1 MRKKIIMNNNKKIFK
16 SCIVLLFLLQ
26 LSFNVEMYAGKKK
39 EYRVTFYGAV
49 ADGKT
54 VNTKAI
60 QKAID
65 AANKNKGGRVVFS
78 KGTFLSGSIV
88 LKSGVELFFEDGAVL
103 LGSTDPNDYP
113 KYEGIRAL
121 VLAHVAK
128 NIAIS
133 GKGIIDGQGREL
145 ALAVDSLH
153 HTGVK
158 IDPNYNYRRLRPS
171 DGRGKLVS
179 FIKCDSITMTH
190 ITLKNSPGWVQC
202 FEQSSNIVVDY
213 VKVDSRAY
221 WNNDGIDIDG
231 CENVRVTNCDVNSAD
246 DGICLK
252 SDSPGLQNNNIYIAN
267 CTIRS
272 SANAVKFGT
281 GSYGSFKNVTI
292 ENIQV
297 FDTFRS
303 AIAIESVDGA
313 EIENINVSNIT
324 AVNTGNAILI
334 RLGHRNGGQPGYIKN
349 VSIKNVKAQ
358 IPFGRPDIDY
368 DLRGPEVD
376 YFHNPFPSSIAG
388 IPGHS
393 IENVTLEN
401 IEITYPGRATKG
413 MAYLPLTRLKDVL
426 ENVKGYPEFTMFGE
440 LPSWGFYVRH
450 VNGIEMKNIK
460 LILEKEDFRPAFVFD
475 DVNGLVMKD
484 INVPSDKT
492 NQIVFKDVRSD
503 NLDAAAV
510 KRKIE
515 PKQNTFV
522 LPSK

>member
-1 MRKKIIMNNNKKIFK
+1 MIKNKNNFRK
-16 SCIVLLFLLQ
+16 CIVFLFLLQ
-26 LSFNVEMYAGKKK
+26 LSFNVETNAQKRK
-39 EYRVTFYGAV
+39 EYLITAFGAA

-54 VNTKAI
+54 LNTKAI

-65 AANKNKGGRVVFS
+65 AAHKNKGGRVVFS
-78 KGTFLSGSIV
+78 KGKFLSGSIII
-88 LKSGVELFFEDGAVL
+88 KSNVELFFDEGAVL

-113 KYEGIRAL
+113 KLEGVRAL
-121 VLAHVAK
+121 VLAHASK

-158 IDPNYNYRRLRPS
+158 IDANYNYRRLRPG

-179 FIKCDSITMTH
+179 FVKCDAITMTE
-190 ITLKNSPGWVQC
+190 ITLKNSSGWVQC
-202 FEQSSNIVVDY
+202 FEQSSNIVVDGI
-213 VKVDSRAY
+213 KVDSRAY

-231 CENVRVTNCDVNSAD
+231 CENVRITNCDVNSAD

-252 SDSPGLQNNNIYIAN
+252 SDSPGLQNNNIYIGN

-313 EIENINVSNIT
+313 EIENISVSNIT

-334 RLGHRNGGQPGYIKN
+334 RLGHRNGDKPGYIKN
-349 VSIKNVKAQ
+349 VSIKNVRAQ

-388 IPGHS
+388 IPGHP

-401 IEITYPGRATKG
+401 IEITYPGRASKG

-426 ENVKGYPEFTMFGE
+426 ENIKGYPEFTMFGE

-460 LILEKEDFRPAFVFD
+460 LMLEKEDFRPAFVFD

-484 INVPSDKT
+484 INVPSDKI
-492 NQIVFKDVRSD
+492 NQIIFKDVHSD
-503 NLDAAAV
+503 NLDTAAL
-510 KRKIE
+510 KRKSE

-522 LPSK
+522 LPVK